1 MPWYIFC
8 HFQFCQSRSLKDD
21 LQCLSYPFQSTK
33 LYVNFLFLFARKGGK
48 YFWFF
53 VLFVPECDFVDNNIN
68 ITLFL
73 SSYHLPGT
81 MRLIKHAEV
90 LVSQLVQEANEGG
103 GGGHKDVHLVCDDGI
118 LAWSSL
124 FIISEKVP
132 ALSEGIKSLVR
143 CSFCTQPTT
152 VILPGRR

>member
-1 MPWYIFC
+1 M
-8 HFQFCQSRSLKDD
+8 
-21 LQCLSYPFQSTK
+21 
-33 LYVNFLFLFARKGGK
+33 
-48 YFWFF
+48 
-53 VLFVPECDFVDNNIN
+53 DNNIN

-73 SSYHLPGT
+73 SRNHLPGT
-81 MRLIKHAEV
+81 MRLIKHPEV
-90 LVSQLVQEANEGG
+90 LVSQWLQEANE

-124 FIISEKVP
+124 FIVSEKVP
-132 ALSEGIKSLVR
+132 VLSEGIKSLDR